1 MKAGTKWGNS
11 MKTIIKK
18 WAKTDDGATAIE
30 YGLMMAAL
38 ALVIIASVFAFGE
51 DMAAMF
57 TTLSGW
63 MDR

>member
-1 MKAGTKWGNS
+1 MKAGTRWGNS

-18 WAKTDDGATAIE
+18 WAKNNDGATAIE
-30 YGLMMAAL
+30 YGLMIAAM
-38 ALVIIASVFAFGE
+38 ALVIIGSVFAFGE
-51 DMAAMF
+51 DMATMF

>member
-1 MKAGTKWGNS
+1 

-30 YGLMMAAL
+30 YGLMMAAI

-51 DMAAMF
+51 DMATMF
-57 TTLSGW
+57 TTLAGFL
-63 MDR
+63 DN

>member
-1 MKAGTKWGNS
+1 

-18 WAKTDDGATAIE
+18 WVKTDEGATAIE
-30 YGLMMAAL
+30 YGLMMAAI
-38 ALVIIASVFAFGE
+38 ALLIIGSVFAFGE

>member
-1 MKAGTKWGNS
+1 

-18 WAKTDDGATAIE
+18 WVKTDEGATAIE

-57 TTLSGW
+57 SNLAGFL
-63 MDR
+63 DN